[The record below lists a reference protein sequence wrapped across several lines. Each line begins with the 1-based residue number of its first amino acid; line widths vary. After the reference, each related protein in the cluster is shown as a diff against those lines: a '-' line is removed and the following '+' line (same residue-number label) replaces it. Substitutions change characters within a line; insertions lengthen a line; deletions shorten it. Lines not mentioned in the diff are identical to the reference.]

1 MKQRF
6 TKLLA
11 AVALLVGLT
20 IPMGMWG
27 QTRAEEV
34 YSTCRFGSS
43 YNPNNSSYTGTFT
56 VTNGNFTWTVGNGNN
71 NNNGW
76 TNGSGFGQVKFGR
89 KDVASVGYITTNG
102 AYNQAITKVDL
113 TIDALT
119 ASKINS
125 ITLYTSTDNSNWNSA
140 GTFTK
145 AAGKQTVSINTPI
158 ADLYYK
164 IEFDCASG
172 SSNGL
177 ITISKVEYY
186 HNAGVSYTIIAQSN
200 NTAYGSVSLS
210 GSVITGTPADGCRY
224 ANPAY
229 TVDPTN
235 SATVAQEGNEFT
247 VTPSANTTVT
257 INFEA
262 IPTHIV
268 TLPENDTY
276 GTYTMNATNP
286 VAYGTNVTLTYTPA
300 TGYEAYAAT
309 WSLNGTPI
317 NGNMFTMP
325 DEDVTVSVALA
336 EATAEFVN
344 GVYTETMTTQASFDN
359 WRSYSVSGD
368 QCWEFGGSSYGA
380 KISGYVNPTNY
391 ENEDWYISP
400 KMQVDNGKLDI
411 SFACVG
417 RYGEAGMITILYS
430 TNFTGVPS
438 AAIWTEITPDQ
449 SIPYNASNWNFQNIT
464 CNIEQTGNVYFAFK
478 YVSTTEKAGTF
489 EVKNFT
495 AKQYYNVIFDA
506 NDENA
511 TGTMAPLSC
520 VAGVAKAL
528 TENAFEVSGKV
539 FNGWNTQSDGSGNT
553 YADGANISIT
563 QNTTLYAQW
572 ADVYAVSFMAN
583 GNLVDTK
590 NVKQGDPIGTL
601 PTVSASYI
609 PEGYEFMGWFDGDY
623 SSENTA
629 PDFILATY
637 EPTGDITLKAVFAQ
651 VTSSGSSTGTL
662 TGDEIASEFADPA
675 QAYSDDE
682 RTYVDGDFTWVTK
695 CQTNTDRHWIQLR
708 KNNVPSYV
716 KIIAPSDIRN
726 VVVTITSASN
736 SSGGIDDISM
746 HQGFSTSGEIYLN
759 TEANGNTHVG
769 VTSGSTIENNMATI
783 IPSGDHQT
791 LFLQVST
798 GARIWNIAVTCGSV
812 SYSNYCTSVTEPIE
826 LPITGYNNGG
836 GWNLIA
842 SPVVSI
848 DPVSAGMI
856 TDTYG
861 STDVTPENGTYD
873 LYRFNQSAELEWEN
887 YRVHSFALESG
898 KGYLYASKDGV
909 SIQFAGAPYNS
920 NGEIPLVY
928 DAGKDFAGWNL
939 IGNPFGVAATLDIPY
954 YRMNENQTTLGA
966 KIEGGQIE
974 AMEGVFVYA
983 YDADEQQAITK
994 ATFTRAGRSNNAPQ
1008 GFVNLNVEQNAS
1020 VVDNVIVRFDEG
1032 RSLPKLQL
1040 FKGSA
1045 EIFITKNGKDYA
1057 IVNSEAQGEMPVN
1070 FKAQKNGTYTL
1081 NIDTENVE
1089 MNYLHL
1095 IDNMTGMDVDLLQTP
1110 SYTFDAT
1117 TNDYASRFRL
1127 VFSANNEDGPSTG
1140 SEAFAFYSNGNWVVG
1155 NEGEATL
1162 QVIDVNGRI
1171 VSNEIINGTVATSIN
1186 ATPGVYMLRLVN
1198 GNEVKTQKIVV
1209 R

>member
-20 IPMGMWG
+20 IPMRGWA
-27 QTRAEEV
+27 QTRTETQYVFTSISWEDE
-34 YSTCRFGSS
+34 SNSWSSDKNGSAMD
-43 YNPNNSSYTGTFT
+43 
-56 VTNGNFTWTVGNGNN
+56 
-71 NNNGW
+71 NNGRGVGVQKAA
-76 TNGSGFGQVKFGR
+76 TGAGATTKDSYSQITSVTINLAKSNKGEGSV
-89 KDVASVGYITTNG
+89 SVYVGDES
-102 AYNQAITKVDL
+102 VL
-113 TIDALT
+113 TVSSFNT
-119 ASKINS
+119 
-125 ITLYTSTDNSNWNSA
+125 TSTDYSQ
-140 GTFTK
+140 TFSEPKT
-145 AAGKQTVSINTPI
+145 GKVKFIVTCTTSTIYVKSVSITTS
-158 ADLYYK
+158 
-164 IEFDCASG
+164 SG
-172 SSNGL
+172 
-177 ITISKVEYY
+177 T
-186 HNAGVSYTIIAQSN
+186 SYTITAQSN
-200 NTAYGSVSLS
+200 NTDYGTVSLS
-210 GSVITGTPADGCRY
+210 GTTITATPANGYRVSTTS
-224 ANPAY
+224 PY
-229 TVDPTN
+229 TVFPEG
-235 SATVAQEGNEFT
+235 SATVSQNGNQFA
-247 VTPSANTTVT
+247 VTPTDNTTVT

-262 IPTHIV
+262 IPTHSV
-268 TLPENDTY
+268 TLPENDIY
-276 GTYTMNATNP
+276 GIYTMNPTNP

-317 NGNMFTMP
+317 SGNVFTMP
-325 DEDVTVSVALA
+325 DEDVTVTVALA
-336 EATAEFVN
+336 EATAEFVE

-400 KMQVDNGKLDI
+400 KMQVENGKLDI

-438 AAIWTEITPDQ
+438 AANWTEITPDQ
-449 SIPYNASNWNFQNIT
+449 AIPYEANNWNFQNIT
-464 CNIEQTGNVYFAFK
+464 CSIEQTGNVYFAFK

-539 FNGWNTQSDGSGNT
+539 FNGWNTQSDGSGT
-553 YADGANISIT
+553 PYADGANISIT

-572 ADVYAVSFMAN
+572 ADVYAVTFMAN

-601 PTVSASYI
+601 PTVSAGYI

-629 PDFILATY
+629 PDYILATY
-637 EPTGDITLKAVFAQ
+637 EPTGNITLKAVFAQ

-848 DPVSAGMI
+848 DPVNAGMI
-856 TDTYG
+856 TDDHG
-861 STDVTPENGTYD
+861 ANVTSDNGTYD
-873 LYRFNQSAELEWEN
+873 LYSFNQSADLEWEN
-887 YRVHSFALESG
+887 YRVHSFAMESG
-898 KGYLYASKDGV
+898 KGYLYASKNGAT
-909 SIQFAGAPYNS
+909 IQFSGTPYNS
-920 NGEIPLVY
+920 NGVIPLDYVS
-928 DAGKDFAGWNL
+928 GKDFAGWNL
-939 IGNPFGVAATLDIPY
+939 IGNPFAVAATLDIPY
-954 YRMNENQTTLGA
+954 YRMNDNQTTLGA
-966 KIEGGQIE
+966 KIEGGQIA

-983 YDADEQQAITK
+983 YDTDEQQAITT
-994 ATFTRAGRSNNAPQ
+994 ATFARVGRSNNAPQ
-1008 GFVNLNVEQNAS
+1008 GIVNLNVEQNAS

-1070 FKAQKNGTYTL
+1070 FKAQKNGTYIL

-1095 IDNMTGMDVDLLQTP
+1095 VDNMTGMDVDLLQTP

-1127 VFSANNEDGPSTG
+1127 VFSANNVDGPSTG
-1140 SEAFAFYSNGNWVVG
+1140 SEAFAFYSNGNWIVN

-1171 VSNEIINGTVATSIN
+1171 VSNETINGTVATSIN

-1209 R
+1209 K